1 MKKRSNDIKAESAG
15 NAAGDDDKEEI
26 VAEYIAYCRKILRN
40 KAINLHQKANR
51 EERRLQTVE
60 DENLLELQDA
70 IGQEDR
76 YSFGQT
82 ILIQSIGRKVTISDE
97 RLYHALLSIL
107 PRYREILYLSYLL
120 DYNDAEISRILGKP
134 VSTVHSRKK
143 AALRRLRELL
153 GDPYGE

>member
-26 VAEYIAYCRKILRN
+26 
-40 KAINLHQKANR
+40 
-51 EERRLQTVE
+51 
-60 DENLLELQDA
+60 
-70 IGQEDR
+70 
-76 YSFGQT
+76 
-82 ILIQSIGRKVTISDE
+82 
-97 RLYHALLSIL
+97 L

-120 DYNDAEISRILGKP
+120 DYNDAKISRILGKP